1 MYCDLSQFSDRVVRG
16 DDGVYRWRY
25 RMNPRRNK
33 HPLSV
38 VGKVFFSMGC
48 LSAAV
53 LLVIGSPNPGKMSDW
68 AMPLMVLGLFLGV
81 FLLTTGLLYLQG
93 DDILTYAMNEEGV
106 TTFRAKAAGPHTFR
120 HMRRVRLLPRYDA
133 ILLGFGVTLYV
144 PQEDYEMVKNHILE
158 RLPEQARVR

>member
-1 MYCDLSQFSDRVVRG
+1 MFYDVHEFPDRVTQG
-16 DDGVYRWRY
+16 EDGVYRWKY

-81 FLLTTGLLYLQG
+81 FLLVTGLLYLQG
-93 DDILTYAMNEEGV
+93 DDVLTYAMDQEGV

-120 HMRRVRLLPRYDA
+120 HMRRVRLLPQYDA

-144 PQEDYEMVKNHILE
+144 PQEDYETVKDYILQ
-158 RLPEQARVR
+158 RLPEGARVR

>member
-1 MYCDLSQFSDRVVRG
+1 MYCDIKQFPDRVARG
-16 DDGVYRWRY
+16 DDGVYRWVY

-38 VGKVFFSMGC
+38 VGKVFFSIGC

-81 FLLTTGLLYLQG
+81 FLLTTGLVYLQG
-93 DDILTYAMNEEGV
+93 DDPLTYAMDEESI

-120 HMRRVRLLPRYDA
+120 HMRRVRLMPQYDA
-133 ILLGFGVTLYV
+133 IRLGFGLTIYI
-144 PQEDYEMVKNHILE
+144 PREDYAMVTNYILE
-158 RLPEQARVR
+158 RLPENARIR

>member
-1 MYCDLSQFSDRVVRG
+1 MYCDLKQFPDRVTRSE
-16 DDGVYRWRY
+16 DGVYRWCY

-93 DDILTYAMNEEGV
+93 DDVLNYAMDEEGV

-120 HMRRVRLLPRYDA
+120 HMRRVRLLPQYDA
-133 ILLGFGVTLYV
+133 MRLAFGVTLYV
-144 PQEDYEMVKNHILE
+144 PQEDYETVKDFILQ
-158 RLPEQARVR
+158 RLPEKASVR